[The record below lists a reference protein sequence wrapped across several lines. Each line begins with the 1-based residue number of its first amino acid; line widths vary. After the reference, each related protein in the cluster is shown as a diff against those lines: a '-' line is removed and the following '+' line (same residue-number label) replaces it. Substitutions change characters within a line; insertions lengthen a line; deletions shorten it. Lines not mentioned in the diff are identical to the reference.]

1 LTLQK
6 LKGYCDQV
14 YETNKLLLQELNY
27 RGSEMEKKSVTI
39 QNLNEDLKMKMNQ
52 ITDMRIRLTNENR
65 MSRSQNETE
74 RLLHHEIKL
83 RMQQQ
88 EKVAQLQQEIQ
99 TLQQE
104 YRDYK
109 EKMELELEKVQ
120 NTDQTVEELR
130 NILKK
135 KEDDLKDRAF
145 EIDQLKVEIIRY
157 QRINDTLSKDNHDL
171 SQKNEMLTESSTVL
185 LQENAQLQK
194 RIREL
199 IDANKDVTSNYQ
211 IVKKNFDIKKQEADE
226 LALEVDDAKNACQL
240 ALKQKKTL
248 QTDLESTRKLKQ
260 EYEEKYK
267 IELETNLK
275 KEKTMQELQ
284 RRFEDVVQ
292 DFEGQLQRKEEQIWS
307 MNTQLKEGTV
317 NVTRNYQSRKATGS
331 IICSPKEERGGRC
344 SIENNCGCRSH
355 NRY

>member
-1 LTLQK
+1 
-6 LKGYCDQV
+6 
-14 YETNKLLLQELNY
+14 
-27 RGSEMEKKSVTI
+27 MEKNRVMI

-74 RLLHHEIKL
+74 RLLHHETKL
-83 RMQQQ
+83 RIQMQ
-88 EKVAQLQQEIQ
+88 EKVARLLQDVEK
-99 TLQQE
+99 LEKE
-104 YRDYK
+104 YREYK
-109 EKMELELEKVQ
+109 ENMTLELQKVQ
-120 NTDQTVEELR
+120 NTDETVLELR
-130 NILKK
+130 SVLKK
-135 KEDDLKDRAF
+135 REDDLKDRAF

-157 QRINDTLSKDNHDL
+157 QRINDTLSKENHDL

-248 QTDLESTRKLKQ
+248 QTDLDSTRKLKQ

-275 KEKTMQELQ
+275 KEKTIQELQ

-307 MNTQLKEGTV
+307 MNTQLKEGMIDL
-317 NVTRNYQSRKATGS
+317 TRNIESGKATG
-331 IICSPKEERGGRC
+331 CSVCSTKEKGR
-344 SIENNCGCRSH
+344 SSSGFENHRRCRNYH
-355 NRY
+355 RY